1 MKVARLEVGVQ
12 IDGRTVVAGTAHF
25 VRRGRSMSTTFTY
38 HSDYLTLSNS
48 YALDPDLDLVLGPL
62 HTDGLPRAFADCA
75 PDRWGRNLI
84 QKQIRA
90 QAAQDHRTP
99 PAVDDTDYLV
109 GVSDLTRQGALRF
122 RQPGNRDWLATDR
135 AVPKLIELPALLRA
149 SDRLSDHPDDL
160 ESIKVLL
167 GAGTGTLGGAR
178 PKASIR
184 DGERLLVAKFSKPTD
199 EWDVIAW
206 EATALDIAERAGVK
220 VPARRLIRVDGRAV
234 LLLDR
239 FDRVADTR
247 IGYWSAMTLLG
258 AADGQSGDYVE
269 FAEALAEV
277 GVDTAADLRQL
288 WRRIALSVVIH
299 NTDDHLRNHGLLR
312 QGSGWR
318 LSPAFDIN
326 PNPHTGEPRSTT
338 IGGASPNAEIDALM
352 TYAPTFGLDRST
364 AGRTLDQV
372 RDAAR
377 SWRNLA
383 AAYGVQASQIGRFA
397 DAFDTD
403 RP

>member
-1 MKVARLEVGVQ
+1 MTVGRLEVGVQ
-12 IDGRTVVAGTAHF
+12 IDGRTAVAGTAHF
-25 VRRGRSMSTTFTY
+25 VRRGRSLSTTFTY
-38 HSDYLTLSNS
+38 RPAYLTLPNS

-84 QKQIRA
+84 QKRIRA
-90 QAAQDHRTP
+90 QAAQDRRTQ

-122 RQPGNRDWLATDR
+122 RPPGTEDWLATDR

-149 SDRLSDHPDDL
+149 SDRLSNDPDDL
-160 ESIKVLL
+160 EAIKVLL

-178 PKASIR
+178 PKASVR
-184 DGERLLVAKFSKPTD
+184 DGERLLVAKFPKPTD

-206 EATALDIAERAGVK
+206 EATALDIAERAGVI
-220 VPARRLIRVDGRAV
+220 VPRRRLIHVDGRAV

-239 FDRVADTR
+239 FDRITDTR

-258 AADGQSGDYVE
+258 AADRQSGDYVD

-326 PNPHTGEPRSTT
+326 PNPNVNELRSTT
-338 IGGASPNAEIDALM
+338 IGGAAPNAEIDALM
-352 TYAPTFGLDRST
+352 TYAPNFGLDRST
-364 AGRTLDQV
+364 AGRTLDEV
-372 RDAAR
+372 RHAAR

-383 AAYGVQASQIGRFA
+383 AANGVPASHLGRFA
-397 DAFDTD
+397 DTFDAD
-403 RP
+403 RH

>member
-1 MKVARLEVGVQ
+1 
-12 IDGRTVVAGTAHF
+12 
-25 VRRGRSMSTTFTY
+25 
-38 HSDYLTLSNS
+38 
-48 YALDPDLDLVLGPL
+48 
-62 HTDGLPRAFADCA
+62 
-75 PDRWGRNLI
+75 
-84 QKQIRA
+84 
-90 QAAQDHRTP
+90 
-99 PAVDDTDYLV
+99 
-109 GVSDLTRQGALRF
+109 
-122 RQPGNRDWLATDR
+122 
-135 AVPKLIELPALLRA
+135 
-149 SDRLSDHPDDL
+149 
-160 ESIKVLL
+160 
-167 GAGTGTLGGAR
+167 
-178 PKASIR
+178 
-184 DGERLLVAKFSKPTD
+184 VAKFSKPTD
-199 EWDVIAW
+199 EWDVVAW

-220 VPARRLIRVDGRAV
+220 VPGRRLIHVDGRAV

-277 GVDTAADLRQL
+277 GVDTTADLRQL

-312 QGSGWR
+312 QGSGWC

-326 PNPHTGEPRSTT
+326 PNPNAGEPRSTT

-352 TYAPTFGLDRST
+352 TYAPTFGLDRAT

-383 AAYGVQASQIGRFA
+383 AANGVQASQIGRFA
-397 DAFDTD
+397 DAFDAD

>member
-1 MKVARLEVGVQ
+1 VKVARLEVGVQ

-48 YALDPDLDLVLGPL
+48 YALDPDLALVLGPL

-75 PDRWGRNLI
+75 PGRWGRNLI
-84 QKQIRA
+84 QKRIRA
-90 QAAQDHRTP
+90 QAAQDRRTP

-122 RQPGNRDWLATDR
+122 RQPGDRDWLATDLT
-135 AVPKLIELPALLRA
+135 VPKLIELPALLRA
-149 SDRLSDHPDDL
+149 SDRLSDDPDDL

-199 EWDVIAW
+199 EWDVVAW

-220 VPARRLIRVDGRAV
+220 VPGRRLIHVDGRAV

-277 GVDTAADLRQL
+277 GVDTTADLRQL

-312 QGSGWR
+312 QGSGWC

-326 PNPHTGEPRSTT
+326 PNPNAGEPRSTT

-352 TYAPTFGLDRST
+352 TYAPTFGLDRAT

-383 AAYGVQASQIGRFA
+383 AANGVQASQIGRFA
-397 DAFDTD
+397 DAFDAD

>member
-1 MKVARLEVGVQ
+1 MTVGRLEVGVQ
-12 IDGRTVVAGTAHF
+12 IDGRTAVAGTAHF
-25 VRRGRSMSTTFTY
+25 VRRGRSLSTTFTY
-38 HSDYLTLSNS
+38 RPAYLTLPNS

-84 QKQIRA
+84 QKRARA
-90 QAAQDHRTP
+90 QAAQDRRTQ

-122 RQPGNRDWLATDR
+122 RPPGTEDWLATDR

-149 SDRLSDHPDDL
+149 SDRLSNDPDDL
-160 ESIKVLL
+160 EAIKVLL

-178 PKASIR
+178 PKASVR
-184 DGERLLVAKFSKPTD
+184 DGERLLVAKFPKPTD

-206 EATALDIAERAGVK
+206 EATALDIAERAGVI
-220 VPARRLIRVDGRAV
+220 VPRRRLIHVDGRAV

-239 FDRVADTR
+239 FDRITDTR

-258 AADGQSGDYVE
+258 AADRQSGDYVD

-299 NTDDHLRNHGLLR
+299 NTDDHLRNHGL
-312 QGSGWR
+312 
-318 LSPAFDIN
+318 
-326 PNPHTGEPRSTT
+326 
-338 IGGASPNAEIDALM
+338 
-352 TYAPTFGLDRST
+352 
-364 AGRTLDQV
+364 
-372 RDAAR
+372 
-377 SWRNLA
+377 
-383 AAYGVQASQIGRFA
+383 
-397 DAFDTD
+397 
-403 RP
+403 